1 MPKANGITIR
11 CTNSGYAKL
20 LSIDTSRNFRTE
32 WLSRGLLG
40 CAHHHDSDV
49 SIVALQAAGI
59 SLRRFKHPSKP
70 VSWIDTLLDHG
81 LG

>member
-1 MPKANGITIR
+1 MSKANGITIR
-11 CTNSGYAKL
+11 CGYAKL
-20 LSIDTSRNFRTE
+20 LLMALDTSRNFRTE
-32 WLSRGLLG
+32 WLSRDLLR

-49 SIVALQAAGI
+49 LIVALPAAGI

-70 VSWIDTLLDHG
+70 VSWIDTLLDHR